1 MPDWTAYVRS
11 RLRLHNVRPQHE
23 QDVVDDLAGQLEEA
37 YREAIARG
45 LSPGE
50 AEAAAADHI
59 RAWPALAR
67 DVANSR
73 RVAASLADRVEVRAS
88 DAAAAG
94 SRGAGLVAGVLQD
107 ARFAIRLARRAPG
120 FTAIAILTLALGIGA
135 NTTIFS
141 WINAILLDPL
151 PGADARRVVDVSE
164 QSKTGA
170 HTATSY
176 PDFMDLRAAA
186 TTVQLLVHD
195 MTAASLARP
204 SGAERIWIE
213 IVSDNF
219 FEVLRVPLVAG
230 RAFQPAEGR
239 APIPVIVISE
249 RLSQERFAGRDPINQ
264 TLIVNGTPFTIVGV
278 ASARFASGYTG
289 LMMDAWLPIQMSEKV
304 MPGANRVPA
313 RNNHWLNALA
323 RLEPGVS
330 AFRAAA
336 ELTEIM
342 ARIAAANGGDVN
354 RHVTIVPLWRSPRG
368 AQSVMGP
375 VLLVLMGMVAIVLLL
390 ACTNLAN
397 LFLSRASARR
407 REFALRLSLGCARGR
422 LIRQLLTESLILV
435 SVAALAALIAQ
446 IWTAGL
452 LTSFV
457 PPNNLP
463 IGLAAS
469 LDLRVTIFPAVVA
482 FVTAV
487 LVGMLPALQAG
498 RTDLAASIKGD
509 AGQVA
514 GGRRAWLRSSLVVSQ
529 IALSMLLLVSAG
541 LFIRSLGNVRLLDLG
556 FRTDGVLLSSVDL
569 FSAGYDRATGRQ
581 VLTRIL
587 DEIRALPGV
596 ESASLARRVPL
607 GISTGSS
614 STTLEPE
621 GYEAPK
627 DEPAWTYLNWVAPD
641 YFRTMRIPVLAGREF
656 TIADRDDRPEL
667 FIVNR
672 TFADRYWPGQNAVGK
687 RIRLGKE
694 SYEVV
699 GVVGNSKYRRLNEPE
714 SPFVYLS
721 TTWNYR
727 PDVVF
732 HMRTSSDP
740 RQLAAPVRAV
750 IQRADPALPVFDVTT
765 LSEYVQAAS
774 FQHRLAASLLTAFGA
789 LALVL
794 ASIGLYAT
802 TAYSVSRRTQE
813 LGARLALGATRGDIM
828 RLVLGQ
834 ALRLSA
840 VGLLIGLALAM
851 AATQFF
857 DALLVGVR
865 PLDPGTFLGVT
876 LVLTSIAVLASY
888 MPARR
893 AARLDPL
900 QALRYE

>member
-1 MPDWTAYVRS
+1 
-11 RLRLHNVRPQHE
+11 
-23 QDVVDDLAGQLEEA
+23 
-37 YREAIARG
+37 
-45 LSPGE
+45 
-50 AEAAAADHI
+50 
-59 RAWPALAR
+59 
-67 DVANSR
+67 
-73 RVAASLADRVEVRAS
+73 
-88 DAAAAG
+88 
-94 SRGAGLVAGVLQD
+94 
-107 ARFAIRLARRAPG
+107 
-120 FTAIAILTLALGIGA
+120 
-135 NTTIFS
+135 
-141 WINAILLDPL
+141 
-151 PGADARRVVDVSE
+151 
-164 QSKTGA
+164 
-170 HTATSY
+170 
-176 PDFMDLRAAA
+176 
-186 TTVQLLVHD
+186 
-195 MTAASLARP
+195 
-204 SGAERIWIE
+204 
-213 IVSDNF
+213 
-219 FEVLRVPLVAG
+219 
-230 RAFQPAEGR
+230 
-239 APIPVIVISE
+239 
-249 RLSQERFAGRDPINQ
+249 
-264 TLIVNGTPFTIVGV
+264 
-278 ASARFASGYTG
+278 
-289 LMMDAWLPIQMSEKV
+289 
-304 MPGANRVPA
+304 
-313 RNNHWLNALA
+313 
-323 RLEPGVS
+323 
-330 AFRAAA
+330 
-336 ELTEIM
+336 M
-342 ARIAAANGGDVN
+342 AV
-354 RHVTIVPLWRSPRG
+354 VPLWRSPRG

-422 LIRQLLTESLILV
+422 LMRQLLTESLILV

-446 IWTAGL
+446 VWTAGL

-463 IGLAAS
+463 IGLVPS
-469 LDLRVTIFPAVVA
+469 LDVRVTIFTAVVA

-487 LVGMLPALQAG
+487 LVGMLPAFQAG

-509 AGQVA
+509 AAQVA

-529 IALSMLLLVSAG
+529 IAFSMLLLVSAG

-614 STTLEPE
+614 STTLDPE

-627 DEPAWTYLNWVAPD
+627 DEPAWAYLNWVAPD

-656 TIADRDDRPEL
+656 TIADRDDHREL
-667 FIVNR
+667 FVVNR
-672 TFADRYWPGQNAVGK
+672 AFAERYWPGQNAVGK
-687 RIRLGKE
+687 HIRIAKE
-694 SYEVV
+694 SCEVV

-714 SPFVYLS
+714 LPFVYLS

-732 HMRTSSDP
+732 HVRTASDP
-740 RQLAAPVRAV
+740 RQLAAPVGAV

-765 LSEYVQAAS
+765 LAEYVQAAS
-774 FQHRLAASLLTAFGA
+774 FQHRLAASLLTGFGA

-834 ALRLSA
+834 ALRLSTI
-840 VGLLIGLALAM
+840 GLLIGLALAM

-865 PLDPGTFLGVT
+865 PLDPVTFFGVT
-876 LVLTSIAVLASY
+876 LVLTSIAVVASY